1 MFLRKIMLSGLIC
14 LVVSACHDQRTTLSE
29 VQLTDTLILEGGKP
43 FSGELWSDDDS
54 TWCLTAKNGNPIAF
68 TLYHPNGK
76 PAFVM
81 QSPADTLQAFDETG
95 EAISID
101 SFAVNY
107 QQLAEQIP
115 ALMERFHGTEEQQ

>member
-14 LVVSACHDQRTTLSE
+14 LALSSCHERRTTLSE
-29 VQLTDTLILEGGKP
+29 VQLADTLILEGGKP

-54 TWCLTAKNGNPIAF
+54 TWCLTAKDGRPIAF
-68 TLYHPNGK
+68 TLYHPNGTT
-76 PAFVM
+76 AFVM

-95 EAISID
+95 ETISID

-107 QQLAEQIP
+107 KQLAEQIP
-115 ALMERFHGTEEQQ
+115 ALMERFHGPQQQ